1 MNSPILQDEVRA
13 FLESVAESQ
22 EIDKA
27 NALYGL
33 NLEGG
38 ITRRE
43 LLDAVAR
50 HVEQGE
56 EL

>member
-1 MNSPILQDEVRA
+1 MNSHISQDAVRT
-13 FLESVAESQ
+13 FLESIAEQQ

-27 NALYGL
+27 NILHGL
-33 NLEGG
+33 NLECG

-50 HVEQGE
+50 HVEQE
-56 EL
+56 EEP

>member
-1 MNSPILQDEVRA
+1 MNSHISQDAVRA
-13 FLESVAESQ
+13 FLESIAERQ

-27 NALYGL
+27 NALHGL

-43 LLDAVAR
+43 LLGAVAR

-56 EL
+56 KS

>member
-1 MNSPILQDEVRA
+1 MNSPISQNEVQA
-13 FLESVAESQ
+13 FLESIAESQ

-27 NALYGL
+27 NALHGL

>member
-1 MNSPILQDEVRA
+1 MNSPISQNEVRA

-27 NALYGL
+27 NALHGL
-33 NLEGG
+33 NLEDG

-56 EL
+56 EP